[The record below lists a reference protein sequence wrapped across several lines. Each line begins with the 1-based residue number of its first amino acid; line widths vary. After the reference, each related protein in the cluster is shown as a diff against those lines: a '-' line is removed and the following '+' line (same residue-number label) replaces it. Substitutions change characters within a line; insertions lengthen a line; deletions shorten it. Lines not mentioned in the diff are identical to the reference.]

1 MLYGYAGRV
10 LRVDLTSGEIRR
22 EKTDP
27 DEAMK
32 AIGGRG
38 LNSWRLHEELKRNVD
53 PLSPENMLLIGV
65 GPLTG
70 TLFSTSAYMTIS
82 GKSPLTGILGDSAA
96 GGHFGPEIKAAGYDQ
111 IVITGR
117 SEKPC
122 YLLVADDRVEIRE
135 AGHLWGKDIFE
146 TSKALRREL
155 ADNAF
160 QVAAIGPAGEN
171 LVKFATVACNNSRV
185 CGRTG
190 MGCLF
195 GAKNLKALAVRGTGS
210 LSVADTEGY
219 AGLCRELDRRIMAHP
234 EYDRRREL
242 GSTLLMTALNRLG
255 ILPTDHFQRGIAG
268 YVDEVSGE
276 KLAEVYKVKNKSCYN
291 CNIHCSRYY
300 MTEDDESEGPEFETL
315 CSYSSRIGNRD
326 LRFALR
332 MAAYLNR
339 MGMDS
344 LSSGETIGWAMECVQ
359 RGLLTREDLG
369 GMDFTWGNK
378 ETIEKIVPMIVRR
391 EGIGDAFAEGTRSLA
406 QRFGRG
412 TGEYAFHVKGLDMI
426 CGDPRGLKA
435 FGLTY
440 AIASRGA
447 DHLRAE
453 PFFELTERYEES
465 EKRFGTREA
474 ADRLSDQGKAVL
486 VEFTERQALLTDCLT
501 MCKNVG
507 LSMDILDFDFAS
519 RLLKAGTGLD
529 FTPERVDAALKGIID
544 ADRRL
549 NLSFGIDSSQD
560 TLPGRFTHEPLK
572 EGASKGQVVPVKE
585 MVREYYR
592 LRGWDTQ
599 GRPKQADEKRP
610 SAAFSS
616 SLIPTRA
623 HQEEHET

>member
-1 MLYGYAGRV
+1 MLYGYGGHI
-10 LRVDLTSGEIRR
+10 LRIDLTTKAIRR
-22 EKTDP
+22 ERMDP
-27 DEAMK
+27 RDVLK

-38 LNSWRLHEELKRNVD
+38 LNSWRLYEELKRDVD

-70 TLFSTSAYMTIS
+70 TLLSTSAYMTIS

-96 GGHFGPEIKAAGYDQ
+96 GGHFGPELKAAGYDQ
-111 IVITGR
+111 IIITGR

-122 YLLVADDRVEIRE
+122 YLLIADDRVEIRE
-135 AGHLWGKDIFE
+135 GEHLWGLDIFE
-146 TSKALRREL
+146 TTKALRKGL
-155 ADNAF
+155 KDNAF

-195 GAKNLKALAVRGTGS
+195 GSKHLKAIAVRGTGKV
-210 LSVADTEGY
+210 SVADPLGY
-219 AGLCRELDRRIMAHP
+219 LELCRELDGRIMSHP
-234 EYDRRREL
+234 EYGRRREL
-242 GSTLLMTALNRLG
+242 GSTLLMVALNRLG
-255 ILPTDHFQRGIAG
+255 ILPTDHFQKGTAA

-276 KLAEVYKVKNKSCYN
+276 KLAQMYKVKNKSCFN

-300 MTEDDESEGPEFETL
+300 VTEDDESEGPEFETL
-315 CSYSSRIGNRD
+315 CSYSSRIGNKD
-326 LRFALR
+326 LRFTLK
-332 MAAYLNR
+332 MATYLNR

-359 RGLLTREDLG
+359 RGLLTKEDLG
-369 GMDFTWGNK
+369 GLDFTWGNK
-378 ETIEKIVPMIVRR
+378 ETIEKIVHMIVRR
-391 EGIGDAFAEGTRSLA
+391 QGIGDAFADGTRSLA
-406 QRFGRG
+406 HHFGRG
-412 TGEYAFHVKGLDMI
+412 TEEYAFQVKGLDMI

-465 EKRFGTREA
+465 ERRFGTRDA
-474 ADRLSDQGKAVL
+474 ADRLSDHGKAVL

-519 RLLKAGTGLD
+519 KLLRAGTGLG
-529 FTPERVDAALKGIID
+529 FTPERVDEALKGIIN

-549 NLSFGIDSSQD
+549 NIAFGVDAGQD
-560 TLPGRFTHEPLK
+560 TLPKRFTHEPLK
-572 EGASKGQVVPVKE
+572 EGASKGQVVPVEE
-585 MVREYYR
+585 MVKEYYR
-592 LRGWDTQ
+592 LKGWDEQ
-599 GRPKQADEKRP
+599 GRPR
-610 SAAFSS
+610 
-616 SLIPTRA
+616 
-623 HQEEHET
+623 

>member
-1 MLYGYAGRV
+1 MLHGYGGRI
-10 LRVDLTSGEIRR
+10 LRVDLTSGQIRF

-27 DEAMK
+27 ELALK

-38 LNSWRLHEELKRNVD
+38 LNSWRLHDELKREVD
-53 PLSPENMLLIGV
+53 PLSPENMLLIGI

-96 GGHFGPEIKAAGYDQ
+96 GGHFGPELKQAGIDQ

-117 SEKPC
+117 APKPC
-122 YLLVADDRVEIRE
+122 YLAITDGEVSLRE
-135 AGHLWGKDIFE
+135 ASPLWGRDIFE
-146 TSKALRREL
+146 TTAAIRKEL
-155 ADNAF
+155 KDNRF

-171 LVKFATVACNNSRV
+171 LVKYATVACNHSRM

-195 GAKNLKALAVRGTGS
+195 GSKHLKAVAVRGTGPVA
-210 LSVADTEGY
+210 VADPDRYLE
-219 AGLCRELDRRIMAHP
+219 LCEEFDRRIVAHP
-234 EYDRRREL
+234 EYGRRRAL
-242 GSTLLMTALNRLG
+242 GSTLLMKALNGLG
-255 ILPTDHFQRGIAG
+255 ILPTDHFQRGIAE
-268 YVDEVSGE
+268 YVDRVSGE
-276 KLAEVYKVKNKSCYN
+276 RLAEIYKVKNKSCFN

-300 MTEDDESEGPEFETL
+300 VTEDDESEGPEFETL
-315 CSYSSRIGNRD
+315 CSYTSRIGNDD
-326 LRFALR
+326 LRFALK
-332 MAAYLNR
+332 MASYLNR
-339 MGMDS
+339 MGLDS

-359 RGLLTREDLG
+359 RGLLTRDDLG
-369 GMDFTWGNK
+369 GLDFTWGNR
-378 ETIEKIVPMIVRR
+378 ETIEKIVAMIVHR

-412 TGEYAFHVKGLDMI
+412 TEEYAFHVKGLDMI

-453 PFFELTERYEES
+453 PFFELTNRFEES
-465 EKRFGTREA
+465 VKRFGTRDA
-474 ADRLSDQGKAVL
+474 ADRLSDNGKAVL
-486 VEFTERQALLTDCLT
+486 VEYTERQALLTDCLT

-519 RLLKAGTGLD
+519 RLLTAGTGLP
-529 FTPERVDAALKGIID
+529 FTPEKIDEALRGIID

-549 NLSFGIDSSQD
+549 NIDLGMNSSQD
-560 TLPGRFTHEPLK
+560 TLPRRFTHEPLE
-572 EGASKGQVVPVKE
+572 EGASAGQVVPVTQ
-585 MVREYYR
+585 MVKDYYR
-592 LRGWDTQ
+592 LRGWDEE
-599 GRPKQADEKRP
+599 GRPR
-610 SAAFSS
+610 
-616 SLIPTRA
+616 
-623 HQEEHET
+623 